1 MHSLLAR
8 HGKTKVLGGPL
19 KDATYDSLDIEKLR
33 KVAKRYSGDPQLVKF
48 ARACV
53 LLEEL
58 NGRED
63 PAPCMVLVPKPPAEP
78 AEAIFSMGM
87 FRSTCKTL
95 WASMLLRCLTIFLVV
110 AFLSKPSFSMVTCK
124 MFVASVRLI
133 LRRFL
138 SLFTMILEGF
148 VDELVYQIEYSVRE
162 ALPADTSISEVAR
175 SSYHFGSHLVS
186 GCLGALVTLLVSLRK
201 AQGG

>member
-1 MHSLLAR
+1 M
-8 HGKTKVLGGPL
+8 
-19 KDATYDSLDIEKLR
+19 KDATYDSIDFEKLK
-33 KVAKRYSGDPQLVKF
+33 KVAKRYSGDPQLVKY

-53 LLEEL
+53 LLEDL

-63 PAPCMVLVPKPPAEP
+63 PAPCLVLVPKSPAEP
-78 AEAIFSMGM
+78 AGTWFSKEMLQ
-87 FRSTCKTL
+87 SACKIV
-95 WASMLLRCLTIFLVV
+95 WASKWLKCLTILLVV
-110 AFLSKPSFSMVTCK
+110 AFFSKPSFSMVTGK

-138 SLFTMILEGF
+138 SLVTMILEGF
-148 VDELVYQIEYSVRE
+148 ADELIYQIEYSVRE